1 MSLNISVELYLIC
14 KAILL
19 GVVLRSVYDGFRI
32 SRRVLKR
39 NAVIVAVED
48 TIYWA
53 VSGLSVFFLL
63 YHFNGGSIRFHAFF
77 FVALGMLLY
86 SVSLS
91 AFIVKYIS
99 LLLLK
104 IKFIA
109 LKLLKKLL
117 KKVKIKKKSKGAKI
131 DEQKV
136 RGKKK
141 KIK

>member
-1 MSLNISVELYLIC
+1 MSLSISVELYLIC
-14 KAILL
+14 KAVLL
-19 GVVLRSVYDGFRI
+19 GVFLRFIYDLFRI
-32 SRRVLKR
+32 SRRVFRR
-39 NAVIVAVED
+39 NAVVVGIED
-48 TIYWA
+48 TIYWVA
-53 VSGLSVFFLL
+53 VGICVFILM
-63 YHFNGGSIRFHAFF
+63 YDFNGGSMRIHAFL

-86 SVSLS
+86 GVSLS

-104 IKFIA
+104 IKLIT

-117 KKVKIKKKSKGAKI
+117 KKVKIKKKSKDAKK

-136 RGKKK
+136 GSKKK